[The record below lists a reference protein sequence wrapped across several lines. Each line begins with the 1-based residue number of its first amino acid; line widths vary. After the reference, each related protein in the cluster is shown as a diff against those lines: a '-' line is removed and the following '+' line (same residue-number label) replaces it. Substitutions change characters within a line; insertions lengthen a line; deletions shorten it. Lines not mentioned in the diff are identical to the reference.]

1 MSNFKQFT
9 VPSARKLPVI
19 ILADVSGSMESN
31 GKIQTLN
38 RAIESMI
45 NSFAQEEDVR
55 AEINV
60 SVITFGGEEAKIH
73 IPLQPAENIQ
83 WQEMS
88 AMGRTPMGNAF
99 EVVQAM
105 VEDRSIIASRDYHPT
120 IILVSDGIPTDDWMT
135 PLNDLIASE
144 RASKA
149 LRLSMAIGAEADN
162 EPLQSFLQNQHPEIP
177 VFRADEANQI
187 KQFFRFV
194 TMTISNRSRSVN
206 PNSIPVLN
214 FDDLDDEDIDF

>member
-9 VPSARKLPVI
+9 VHSARKLPVI

-38 RAIESMI
+38 RAIASMI

-60 SVITFGGEEAKIH
+60 SVITFGGEEAQIH

-88 AMGRTPMGNAF
+88 AMGRTPMGNVF
-99 EVVQAM
+99 EVAQAM

-120 IILVSDGIPTDDWMT
+120 IILVSDGIPTDDWIT
-135 PLNDLIASE
+135 PLNDLITSE

-194 TMTISNRSRSVN
+194 TMTISSRSRSVN

-214 FDDLDDEDIDF
+214 FDDLDDENIDF